1 MQVPIE
7 SSDLVPVFRH
17 VAPYLG
23 HSSICNCIVSG
34 TGHALSDRDS
44 PLLAED
50 PVDRIDMLTGL
61 SLLLGRLLGFWGGV
75 CWVRLP
81 FIWVSQYGP
90 NNVELDSSHWFIS
103 ATLSPITTFNNYYK
117 HICMIM
123 HTNMDIPLVVP
134 SGVSMGCIMD
144 ILNWRCLGDSFCSWH
159 GEW

>member
-1 MQVPIE
+1 MLEGKNIPIDFLFELMQVPIE

-81 FIWVSQYGP
+81 FI
-90 NNVELDSSHWFIS
+90 
-103 ATLSPITTFNNYYK
+103 
-117 HICMIM
+117 
-123 HTNMDIPLVVP
+123 
-134 SGVSMGCIMD
+134 
-144 ILNWRCLGDSFCSWH
+144 
-159 GEW
+159 